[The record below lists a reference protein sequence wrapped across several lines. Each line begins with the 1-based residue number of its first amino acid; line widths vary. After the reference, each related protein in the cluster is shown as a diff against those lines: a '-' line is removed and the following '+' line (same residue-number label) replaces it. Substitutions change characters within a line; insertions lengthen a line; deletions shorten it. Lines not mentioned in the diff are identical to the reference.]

1 MGDERIIAIDQGT
14 SCVKVLAFD
23 LAANVLC
30 SASER
35 TRVRVHGHN
44 AMEADPRDWWRQLVR
59 CMRRVLDDP
68 RVPAGSVRGLGLCG
82 LMHTL
87 VPVDNRHR
95 PMGPVPLWADQRW
108 EAEADPLVR
117 EAANSVAEPSSR
129 SCVGRLGWLLQTHPD
144 IRARTHLLL
153 PVKDFLRYMLTGVA
167 VTDYHEAAGTGLTA
181 AGDRE
186 WSEAILGKLGIA
198 LNALPPILSPVS
210 LAGSVSPRA
219 AEITGLDAGTPVVVG
234 TCDWQA
240 ALLGSCAVL
249 PERASLYLGTAG
261 VVGGFTSRNDLDRL
275 DGVKCLGA
283 VSSTGSALDW
293 LASLLLPNSRG
304 HGTPPVETLARLAA
318 GSRAGAEGL
327 IFLPHLFGERGGAIR
342 PSATGTLAGLRL
354 SHGRGDMV
362 RAVLEGTAMWLRV
375 VTEPAMAVEP
385 VHSLV
390 VSGGGARNRLNSVI
404 AASIFGRPVLIP
416 EVVEAGAL
424 GSALLAAMGAG
435 LVQGCAET
443 ASAWVRIRA
452 VEEPDPEL
460 VTVYQGLHERFTR
473 TERVMRS
480 LETPGLAST

>member
-14 SCVKVLAFD
+14 SCVKVLVFD
-23 LAANVLC
+23 MAGNVLC
-30 SASER
+30 SASES
-35 TRVRVHGHN
+35 TPVRLSGPN
-44 AMEADPRDWWRQLVR
+44 AMEADPRDWWRKLVQ
-59 CMRRVLDDP
+59 CLRRVLDDP
-68 RVPAGSVRGLGLCG
+68 CVPAGSVRGIGLCG

-87 VPVDNRHR
+87 VPVDNGGR

-108 EAEADPLVR
+108 EAEADAVVR

-129 SCVGRLGWLLQTHPD
+129 SCVGRLCWLLQTRPD
-144 IRARTHLLL
+144 VRSRTHLLL

-167 VTDYHEAAGTGLTA
+167 ATDHHEAAGTGLTA
-181 AGDRE
+181 TGDRE
-186 WSEAILGKLGIA
+186 WSQAMLGQLGVA
-198 LNALPPILSPVS
+198 LNTLPPILSPMS
-210 LAGSVSPRA
+210 PAGSVSPRA
-219 AEITGLDAGTPVVVG
+219 AEITGLEAGTPVVVG

-261 VVGGFTSRNDLDRL
+261 VVGGFTSRDHLDRL
-275 DGVKCLGA
+275 DGVRCLGA
-283 VSSTGSALDW
+283 VSSTGSALEW
-293 LASLLLPNSRG
+293 LAGLLLPGSSQ
-304 HGTPPVETLARLAA
+304 HGISPVETLVRMAA

-327 IFLPHLFGERGGAIR
+327 IFLPHLLGERGGAIR

-375 VTEPAMAVEP
+375 VTEPAMADEP
-385 VHSLV
+385 VDSLV

-424 GSALLAAMGAG
+424 GSALLAAVGTG